1 VLRSAALMDPRIER
15 ARQIVECEAVAVR
28 QVAEG
33 LGETFLSA
41 LDLILGL
48 QGRVVTT
55 GMGKAGFIAQKISAT
70 LASTGTSSIFL
81 HPAEAIHGDLGRVE
95 PGDLLLAFSKS
106 GETAELLVML
116 PHVKANGVPM
126 VSITQQKSSTLGRH
140 SDLVLELGLID
151 EAGPHGLA
159 PSASTTAMLALG
171 DALALVVQEGRNF
184 GPEDFARFHPGGDLG
199 RRLMKVAELMRTGD
213 RNPCIQDTC
222 TVMEAIEVMTC
233 TPGRP
238 GATSVV
244 DNDGK
249 LVGFFT
255 DGDLRRLIEHGL
267 SNPRERRI
275 KDAMTKGPRSIAPDT
290 FALEALGLLH
300 KGSID
305 QMPVVDDHGR
315 LIGLLDVQDLLNLKI
330 G

>member
-1 VLRSAALMDPRIER
+1 MDPRIER
-15 ARQIVECEAVAVR
+15 AREIVECEATAVR
-28 QVAEG
+28 QVAHG
-33 LGETFLSA
+33 LGDTFLSA

-48 QGRVVTT
+48 RGRVVTT

-70 LASTGTSSIFL
+70 LASTGTPSIFL
-81 HPAEAIHGDLGRVE
+81 HPAEAIHGDLGRIE

-126 VSITQQKSSTLGRH
+126 VAITQERASTLGRH
-140 SDLVLELGLID
+140 SDLVLELGRID
-151 EAGPHGLA
+151 EPGPHGLA

-184 GPEDFARFHPGGDLG
+184 GPEEFARFHPGGDLG
-199 RRLMKVAELMRTGD
+199 RRLMKVSELMRTGD
-213 RNPCIQDTC
+213 RNPCIHDTA
-222 TVMEAIEVMTC
+222 TVFQAIEVMTR

-244 DNDGK
+244 DEAGK

-275 KDAMTKGPRSIAPDT
+275 DEAMTKGPRSIAPDT
-290 FALEALGLLH
+290 FALEALAMMG
-300 KGSID
+300 KSAID
-305 QMPVVDDHGR
+305 QMPVVDPDNR

>member
-1 VLRSAALMDPRIER
+1 VLRSAPSMDPRIER
-15 ARQIVECEAVAVR
+15 AREIVESEAVAVR
-28 QVAEG
+28 QVADG
-33 LGETFLSA
+33 LGEPFLNA

-48 QGRVVTT
+48 RGRVVTT

-70 LASTGTSSIFL
+70 LASTGTPSIFL
-81 HPAEAIHGDLGRVE
+81 HPAEAIHGDLGRIE
-95 PGDLLLAFSKS
+95 PDDLLLAFSKS

-126 VSITQQKSSTLGRH
+126 VAITQEKGSTLGRH
-140 SDLVLELGLID
+140 SDLVLELGRID
-151 EAGPHGLA
+151 EPGPHGLA

-184 GPEDFARFHPGGDLG
+184 GPEEFARFHPGGDLG
-199 RRLMKVAELMRTGD
+199 RRLMKVSELMRTGD

-222 TVMEAIEVMTC
+222 TVFEAIEVMTR

-244 DNDGK
+244 NADGK
-249 LVGFFT
+249 LLGFFT

-275 KDAMTKGPRSIAPDT
+275 DSAMTKGPRSIAPDT
-290 FALEALGLLH
+290 FALEALAMMS
-300 KGSID
+300 KSAID
-305 QMPVVDDHGR
+305 QMPVVDDEDR